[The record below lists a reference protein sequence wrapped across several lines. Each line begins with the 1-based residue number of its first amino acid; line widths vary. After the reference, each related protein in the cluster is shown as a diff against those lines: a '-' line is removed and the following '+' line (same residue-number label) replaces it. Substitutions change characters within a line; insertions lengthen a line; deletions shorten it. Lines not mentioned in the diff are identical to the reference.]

1 MAKKKQLAG
10 KKTKLAKLPLTQA
23 LAQQAEEGAP
33 WGPSEPQAPPEP
45 ESRQLPLSW
54 TQAEKGAAGPLAAA
68 YLQVIEDLTSL
79 QADLPAPASEA
90 AAWNPEIPMPA
101 TIPPPQRLELA
112 LRQARSDLRD
122 LHRFLSPA

>member
-10 KKTKLAKLPLTQA
+10 KKTKLAGLPLTQA

-33 WGPSEPQAPPEP
+33 WGPSEPQAQPEP

-54 TQAEKGAAGPLAAA
+54 AQAEKGAAGPLAAA
-68 YLQVIEDLTSL
+68 YLQVIEDLTGL

-101 TIPPPQRLELA
+101 TIPPRQRLELA
-112 LRQARSDLRD
+112 LRQARTDLRD
-122 LHRFLSPA
+122 LLRFLSSA